1 MAPKKRERS
10 ADNLLTLHLTQ
21 IPPIRAS
28 CSSVFVGFFRA
39 INIAGHNVIRMQLLV
54 NVMLSC
60 GAARCVTYIQSGNV
74 IFTLLPPAP
83 PQQQQYPGGDQQTT
97 TTITTSQQLSQL
109 KERVLD
115 TLLRDHGIKNTDL
128 VIRSLEELSVAMERC
143 PVVLTPPSDAAGS
156 ESTSP
161 SNKTSSKAKG
171 TRHGTVA
178 ALQNNSAPATAVTNN
193 IMIPTHNPKHVICY
207 LFADRCI
214 PSGLVGVAAA
224 ATQERTTAVSSAA
237 ARDSDDAPHP
247 LAESMLR
254 ATGKLTEETIL
265 FPNRNMMADQPPPG
279 HVAELF
285 IYFPISVV
293 GSKLTIDVAKKCF
306 SAPSAPTARN
316 WLTLCAVRALAESMK
331 TLPK

>member
-83 PQQQQYPGGDQQTT
+83 PQQQQYSGGDQQTT

-143 PVVLTPPSDAAGS
+143 PVVLTPPSDGAGS
-156 ESTSP
+156 ESTTSP
-161 SNKTSSKAKG
+161 SSKKTSCPRAKG

-178 ALQNNSAPATAVTNN
+178 DAPQNNNAPAAAAATSNSMT
-193 IMIPTHNPKHVICY
+193 PTHNPKHVIC
-207 LFADRCI
+207 
-214 PSGLVGVAAA
+214 
-224 ATQERTTAVSSAA
+224 
-237 ARDSDDAPHP
+237 
-247 LAESMLR
+247 
-254 ATGKLTEETIL
+254 
-265 FPNRNMMADQPPPG
+265 
-279 HVAELF
+279 
-285 IYFPISVV
+285 
-293 GSKLTIDVAKKCF
+293 
-306 SAPSAPTARN
+306 
-316 WLTLCAVRALAESMK
+316 
-331 TLPK
+331 